1 MERRPVATGKTP
13 ELWHGADVKKAH
25 PARVYDYWLG
35 GKDHFAADRIVAERA
50 AANAPEVTMACREN
64 RAFLGRAVRML
75 AERGARQFVDIGT
88 GFPTMGNSDEAA
100 HSVAPDAHVVC
111 VDNDPVVLAHSRALL
126 ARRAASLTTVV
137 EGDLREPD
145 RILSDPDLTAV
156 IDFSRPI
163 VVLMVAILHFIR
175 DSDDPAGIIASF
187 RKVMAPGSY
196 LVISHATY
204 DYNIKVLNNSRV
216 YNDATAP
223 FVPRSRAQISALL
236 EGFELLDPGLVDVA
250 HWCPDGTRPLPPM
263 HLNIYG
269 AVAKI

>member
-1 MERRPVATGKTP
+1 MTTGRAP
-13 ELWHGADVKKAH
+13 ELWHGADTTKAH

-35 GKDHFAADRIVAERA
+35 GKDNFAADRVLAERA
-50 AANAPEVTMACREN
+50 AANAPEVGTACREN

-75 AERGARQFVDIGT
+75 AARGMCQFIDIGT

-126 ARRAASLTTVV
+126 SRRGSERTTVL
-137 EGDLREPD
+137 EGDLRDPEA
-145 RILSDPDLTAV
+145 ILSAPDLRAV
-156 IDFSRPI
+156 IDFDQP
-163 VVLMVAILHFIR
+163 VAVLLVAILHFLR
-175 DSDDPAGIIASF
+175 DSDDPAGVIARF
-187 RKVMAPGSY
+187 RKEMAPGSY

-204 DYNIKVLNNSRV
+204 DFNIKVLNNSRV

-223 FVPRSRAQISALL
+223 FIPRSRAQIAALL
-236 EGFELLDPGLVDVA
+236 GGFDLMDPGLVDVA
-250 HWCPDGTRPLPPM
+250 HWHPDGTRPVPAM

-269 AVAKI
+269 AVAARA

>member
-1 MERRPVATGKTP
+1 MTTSRAP
-13 ELWHGADVKKAH
+13 ELWHGSDTSKAH

-35 GKDHFAADRIVAERA
+35 GKDNFAADRVLAERA
-50 AANAPEVTMACREN
+50 AANAPEVSTACREN

-75 AERGARQFVDIGT
+75 AGQGLRQFIDIGT

-126 ARRAASLTTVV
+126 ARRRDPERTTVL
-137 EGDLREPD
+137 EGDLRDPEA
-145 RILSDPDLTAV
+145 ILSNPDLKAV
-156 IDFSRPI
+156 IDFGKPV
-163 VVLMVAILHFIR
+163 VVLLVAILHFLR
-175 DSDDPAGIIASF
+175 DSDDPAGIVASF
-187 RKVMAPGSY
+187 HNLMAPGSY

-204 DYNIKVLNNSRV
+204 DFNIKVLNNSRV

-223 FVPRSRAQISALL
+223 FIPRSRAQIAALL
-236 EGFELLDPGLVDVA
+236 SGFKLVDPGLVDVA
-250 HWCPDGTRPLPPM
+250 HWRPDGTRPVPPI

-269 AVAKI
+269 AIAETA

>member
-1 MERRPVATGKTP
+1 MTTSKAS
-13 ELWHGADVKKAH
+13 ELWNGSDTTKAH

-35 GKDHFAADRIVAERA
+35 GKDNFAADRVLAERA
-50 AANAPEVTMACREN
+50 SANAPEVTMACREN

-75 AERGARQFVDIGT
+75 AAQGLRQFVDVGT

-126 ARRAASLTTVV
+126 SRRSAERTTVV

-145 RILSDPDLTAV
+145 AILDDPDLRAV
-156 IDFSRPI
+156 IDFDQPMA
-163 VVLMVAILHFIR
+163 VLLVAIAHFLR
-175 DSDDPAGIIASF
+175 DSDDPAGIIAAF
-187 RKVMAPGSY
+187 RKRMAPGSY

-204 DYNIKVLNNSRV
+204 DFNIKVLNNSRV

-223 FVPRSRAQISALL
+223 FIPRSRAQILSLL
-236 EGFELLDPGLVDVA
+236 GGFDLVEPGLVDVA
-250 HWCPDGTRPLPPM
+250 HWRPDGTRPQPPM

-269 AVAKI
+269 AVAARS